1 MNMFR
6 DLKDDMKTWAR
17 EEWVIF
23 SAFVALGIVFF
34 YLIFTLS

>member
-1 MNMFR
+1 MSMLK

-23 SAFVALGIVFF
+23 SVFVAEGIVFF